1 MIREFMVPLV
11 TLCLCVAASIA
22 CLDRLCVFHQTYMAI
37 SAKLESERWLVK
49 QCLDPQFFSN
59 MHQHSDLCFQVET
72 NARVG
77 AFMLSLRQL
86 TQSCLPAELLL
97 STLSV
102 SRLASWP
109 VLCCLAALCLLAPSW
124 LASGRAP
131 RWPTCVEGH
140 FKNA

>member
-1 MIREFMVPLV
+1 MIREFMIPLV
-11 TLCLCVAASIA
+11 TLSLCALASIA
-22 CLDRLCVFHQTYMAI
+22 GLDRLCVFHQTYTAI
-37 SAKLESERWLVK
+37 STKLESERWLVN
-49 QCLDPQFFSN
+49 QCQDPHFFSN
-59 MHQHSDLCFQVET
+59 MHQHSDLCFQVEN

-86 TQSCLPAELLL
+86 TQSCLSPEIL

-109 VLCCLAALCLLAPSW
+109 FLCCLAALLLLGPSW
-124 LASGRAP
+124 LASSRA
-131 RWPTCVEGH
+131 RAWPVCVDGH